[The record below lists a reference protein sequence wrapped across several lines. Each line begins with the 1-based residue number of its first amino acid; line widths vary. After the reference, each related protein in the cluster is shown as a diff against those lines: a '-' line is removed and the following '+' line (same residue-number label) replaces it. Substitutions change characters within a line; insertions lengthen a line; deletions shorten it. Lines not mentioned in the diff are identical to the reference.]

1 MNQSRAIPNS
11 TKRRVVAKY
20 KNQCCICNVSGES
33 VPLEFSSYIPFHLGG
48 DVNED
53 NLILL
58 CPNCHRMMDR
68 GFLKGSEFVDVLAEI
83 LKISGKY
90 QRIEKSVVFGDSQ
103 RYEADLIA
111 HTGVKG
117 ESKKTLIECK
127 SFRSMSKN
135 LASNAIAQLKAMA
148 GEMPEAELVL
158 AVFGR
163 LTDEIRDQIK
173 LEGIQVWD
181 LEYLSEKYGKE
192 INSVS
197 SPILRMFIGSNNAS
211 ILLSKS
217 KSLLN
222 KLKNCVP
229 GRKDCYVYQ
238 SLVGEII
245 EEVFCP
251 PLQKPLGESSDHS
264 KANRRD
270 FIIPNYT
277 NEGFWAFLREK
288 YNADYIVVD
297 AKNYTRKVKKS
308 DVLQVANYLKPHGAG
323 MFGLIFSRNGGDK
336 RGCEQTLREQWMV
349 HNKMIVVLDDED
361 VENILISSTVSDA
374 TDVIGRKIEEFRLS
388 M

>member
-1 MNQSRAIPNS
+1 MNQRRAIPRA
-11 TKRRVVAKY
+11 TKRKVVAKY
-20 KNQCCICNVSGES
+20 NNQCCMCNASGES
-33 VPLEFSSYIPFHLGG
+33 VPLEFSTYLPFHLGG
-48 DVNED
+48 DANED
-53 NLILL
+53 NLLLL
-58 CPNCHRMMDR
+58 CPNCHRSMDR
-68 GFLKGSEFVDVLAEI
+68 GFLKESEFVEVLGEI
-83 LKISGKY
+83 LKTSGKY
-90 QRIEKSVVFGDSQ
+90 QNIEKSVVFGDSQ
-103 RYEADLIA
+103 RYEADLIV
-111 HTGVKG
+111 HTRVG
-117 ESKKTLIECK
+117 EKNKKTLIECK

-148 GEMPEAELVL
+148 DELPEAELVL
-158 AVFGR
+158 AVYGR
-163 LTDEIRDQIK
+163 LTDEIRDKIK

-181 LEYLSEKYGKE
+181 LEYFAEHYSKE
-192 INSVS
+192 INSIS
-197 SPILRMFIGSNNAS
+197 SPIMRMLIGSNNAS

-217 KSLLN
+217 KVLLN
-222 KLKNCVP
+222 KLKSCIP

-251 PLQKPLGESSDHS
+251 PLQKPLEESSDHS

-270 FIIPNYT
+270 FIIPNYA

-323 MFGLIFSRNGGDK
+323 MFGLIFSRNGGDS